1 MSNGIKRSFVQAYGD
16 AQALISLMDASFN
29 RWEIA
34 GSVRRA
40 KPEVG
45 DVEHVCWPMTCDI
58 PGAADIFG
66 APGEMQHINCT
77 LQRIDELEREGTITK
92 AVYSNGTTRWGD
104 KYRGFMFRD
113 FRHEVFMCGEDGM
126 NWGNILAI
134 RTGPAE
140 FSQRCVT
147 NLLHRGYKQHEGYT
161 IDPSAIPPKRYECP
175 EEIDFLKM
183 CGLPWIAPEDRQ

>member
-1 MSNGIKRSFVQAYGD
+1 MSTGPKRTFVQAYGD
-16 AQALISLMDASFN
+16 AQALISLMDGSYK

-40 KPEVG
+40 KSEVG
-45 DVEHVCWPMTCDI
+45 DVEHVVIPRIDNI
-58 PGAADIFG
+58 PGEPTMFG
-66 APGEMQHINCT
+66 EPGDHEIMNIT
-77 LQRIDELEREGTITK
+77 LERLDHLEAIGEIVK
-92 AVYSNGTTRWGD
+92 AIYPNGTTRWGE
-104 KYRGFMFRD
+104 KYRGFMFRG
-113 FRHEVFMCGEDGM
+113 FRHEVFLCEPG

-147 NLLHRGYKQHEGYT
+147 NLIHRGYKQDGGYV
-161 IDPSAIPPKRYECP
+161 IDPSTNPPKRYPCP

-183 CGLPWIAPEDRQ
+183 CGMAWIEPEDRQ